1 MVQYCTGSRIV
12 CTRRATDVTG
22 HLSGEEIAHEGD
34 SVADVWSK
42 RFRGREEHDNCFEGP
57 NCAAE
62 RF

>member
-1 MVQYCTGSRIV
+1 M
-12 CTRRATDVTG
+12 TG